1 MGITLVERQAKT
13 SKADKA
19 NFLAAG
25 ITEEQAKAK
34 LSYKFLPLEDT
45 KAYAAFA
52 SKIEA
57 ACADFAEALLPV
69 GDKKPAVGEML
80 QEAIS
85 TLAPR
90 LLAVTTSV
98 TLQADAVRKL
108 SKLPFA
114 PKAVKVASADEE
126 NDDNVI
132 DEV

>member
-1 MGITLVERQAKT
+1 MGITLIERQAKT

-19 NFLAAG
+19 SFLAAG

-34 LSYKFLPLEDT
+34 LSYKFLPLSET

-52 SKIEA
+52 SRIEA

-90 LLAVTTSV
+90 LLGVTTSV

-114 PKAVKVASADEE
+114 PKTAKVVGTEE
-126 NDDNVI
+126 DSDDNTI